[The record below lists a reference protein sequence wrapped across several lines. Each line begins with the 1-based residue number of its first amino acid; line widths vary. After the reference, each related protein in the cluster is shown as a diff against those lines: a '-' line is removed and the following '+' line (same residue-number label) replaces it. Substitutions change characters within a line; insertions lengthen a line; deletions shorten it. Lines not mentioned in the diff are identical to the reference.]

1 MRYWWV
7 LVLSSML
14 LACSQEPSY
23 QVLKIQGAT
32 MGTHYHIAWVGLDAK
47 QAQPLQMAVDERLQ
61 AINKSMST
69 YDPQSEL
76 SRLNKGD
83 LAVDTQ
89 GNITLSADLTEV
101 LAKSLQIWQQS
112 AGKFDITV
120 GPLVNLWGFGP
131 EARIDAAP
139 AVERITERLAK
150 IGSQHLKLDVAA
162 QKLHLDSPQYI
173 DLSAIAKGWGV
184 DQIALLLEKQG
195 IQNYMVEIGGE
206 VRTKGQKPDAQPWRI
221 AIERPDPDVLEQ
233 QAALIIAPRDT
244 GIATSGSY
252 RNYFENNGVR
262 YSHTIDPATGYPIT
276 HKLVSITVLH
286 KEAGMADG
294 WATAIDVA
302 GPELGLQLAETYKLP
317 IYMLVA
323 KDGGGFSEVTS
334 SEFRKLFPE
343 VGGEEK

>member
-1 MRYWWV
+1 MRYLWALALSLF
-7 LVLSSML
+7 LV
-14 LACSQEPSY
+14 ACSNEPNQ

-32 MGTHYHIAWVGLDAK
+32 MGTQYHIAWVGLESDTTTAL
-47 QAQPLQMAVDERLQ
+47 QAQIDARLV

-69 YDPQSEL
+69 YDPSSEL
-76 SRLNKGD
+76 SRLNKGE
-83 LAVDTQ
+83 LAKDAQ
-89 GNITLSADLTEV
+89 GNMRISAELTEV
-101 LAKSLQIWQQS
+101 LAKSLEIWQLS
-112 AGKFDITV
+112 GGKFDVTV

-131 EARIDAAP
+131 DARRDSAP
-139 AVERITERLAK
+139 AAELIAERLAK
-150 IGSQHLKLDVAA
+150 IGSQHLKLDVPA
-162 QKLHLDSPQYI
+162 QKLRMDSPQYV

-184 DQIALLLEKQG
+184 DQMALLLEKQG
-195 IQNYMVEIGGE
+195 IHNYMVEIGGE
-206 VRTKGQKPDAQPWRI
+206 VRTKGQKPDQQPWRI
-221 AIERPDPDVLEQ
+221 AIERPNPEFMEQ

-286 KEAGMADG
+286 KETGMADG

-302 GPELGLQLAETYKLP
+302 GPDLGLQLAETYKLP
-317 IYMLVA
+317 VYMLVA
-323 KDGGGFSEVTS
+323 KEGGGFSEVTS

-343 VGGEEK
+343 VSGEEK